1 MDDRADRLESLLVAW
16 KEAAESANTL
26 KVLNACQERLL
37 EARRQLELAGEYYR
51 KGRLLFIGSAAWFAI
66 SAAIWFA
73 M

>member
-1 MDDRADRLESLLVAW
+1 MDERKENLEGLLAAW
-16 KEAAESANTL
+16 KEATESAATL
-26 KVLNACQERLL
+26 KVLGEYQGKLL